1 MKIEIRKDE
10 NMFKK
15 KRTIFICI
23 LALVL
28 TGLWTF
34 RYVKLNQRYPQP
46 NCESYSVS
54 QPVLLDNFEILVS
67 DSYFLDSEAAKEAL
81 IVESEAGLNAKCI
94 VLDFSV
100 TNISDSPQNIEVGA
114 FQLQSG
120 AWHNGVSFIAY
131 RDMNSDV
138 NEGSLNLQIEPG
150 ETCQVKLPF
159 SMIDFHFF
167 PDDWDYVED
176 RQYELVL
183 SFYSIKRVLCL

>member
-94 VLDFSV
+94 VSGFFS
-100 TNISDSPQNIEVGA
+100 
-114 FQLQSG
+114 
-120 AWHNGVSFIAY
+120 Y
-131 RDMNSDV
+131 
-138 NEGSLNLQIEPG
+138 
-150 ETCQVKLPF
+150 
-159 SMIDFHFF
+159 
-167 PDDWDYVED
+167 
-176 RQYELVL
+176 
-183 SFYSIKRVLCL
+183 

>member
-138 NEGSLNLQIEPG
+138 NEGSLNLQNRAG
-150 ETCQVKLPF
+150 RNLSGKASFLYDRFPF
-159 SMIDFHFF
+159 
-167 PDDWDYVED
+167 
-176 RQYELVL
+176 L
-183 SFYSIKRVLCL
+183 S